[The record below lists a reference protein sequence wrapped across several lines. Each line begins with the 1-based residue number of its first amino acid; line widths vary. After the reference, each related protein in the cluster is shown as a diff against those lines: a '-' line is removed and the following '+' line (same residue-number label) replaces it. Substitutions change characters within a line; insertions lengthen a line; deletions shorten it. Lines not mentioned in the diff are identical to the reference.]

1 MRIASVTLENF
12 DDLAALMEARGGPD
26 FCWCAAWRD
35 KPAHVT
41 QAKGDEGK
49 ALRKAVI
56 KAQVDRGVHVGL
68 LAYDGDLPVAWC
80 SCGPLQEF
88 KRLGGPK
95 DEETGKVWAISCF
108 FLNRQ
113 YRGQGVTPALTR
125 AAIDTARKAGA
136 SYLQTNGVERD
147 SPSYKFMGLR
157 DRYLALGFSDIG
169 MVGSRRHVMRL
180 EL

>member
-1 MRIASVTLENF
+1 MRIVSVTSENF
-12 DDLAALMEARGGPD
+12 NDLATLMEARGGPD

-35 KPAHVT
+35 KPSHVT
-41 QAKGDEGK
+41 QAKGAEGK

-68 LAYDGDLPVAWC
+68 LAYDGDTPVAWC
-80 SCGPLQEF
+80 SCGPLEEF
-88 KRLGGPK
+88 RRLGGPT
-95 DEETGKVWAISCF
+95 DDVDGTVWAISCF
-108 FLNRQ
+108 FLHRKL
-113 YRGQGVTPALTR
+113 RGQGVTRALTD
-125 AAIDTARKAGA
+125 AAIETARKAGA
-136 SYLQTNGVERD
+136 RYLQTNGVDRN

-157 DRYLALGFSDIG
+157 DRYEAMGFEEVG